1 MVNNTFITLKARKN
15 PVFSKY
21 FKKNYYCNFVLDH
34 F

>member
-21 FKKNYYCNFVLDH
+21 FKKIIIVILY
-34 F
+34 